1 MSSAPVLS
9 SPEVEAILSRPAHL
23 LYPEERFI
31 PVEEYLTSSYRPDMD
46 YVNGHLEVR
55 NLGEYEHGQL
65 QLALLSLFNERAKEW
80 KTRVA
85 PETRLQVKADRFRVP
100 DVMVL
105 SRTKEKP
112 KRIVR
117 TPPLLCIEIL
127 SPEDT
132 FLRIQQRTADYLEMG
147 VPNAWIFD
155 PNDLGRVF
163 VYEDGKGRW
172 ITEGTLEI
180 MGTPISIDLKE
191 IADRLN
197 DQD

>member
-1 MSSAPVLS
+1 MSSAPVMS

-23 LYPEERFI
+23 LYPEERYVA
-31 PVEEYLTSSYRPDMD
+31 VEEYLTSSYRPDMD
-46 YVNGHLEVR
+46 YVDGHLEVR

-65 QLALLSLFNERAKEW
+65 QLVLLSIFNEHAKEW
-80 KTRVA
+80 SIRVA
-85 PETRLQVKADRFRVP
+85 PETRLQVTADRFRIP

-105 SRTKEKP
+105 SRTEEKP

-132 FLRIQQRTADYLEMG
+132 FLRIQKRTADYLEMG
-147 VPNAWIFD
+147 VPHAWIFD

-163 VYEDGKGRW
+163 VYENGQGRW
-172 ITEGTLEI
+172 V
-180 MGTPISIDLKE
+180 
-191 IADRLN
+191 ADRVLQIAGTEIRIN
-197 DQD
+197 LDEVAERLED